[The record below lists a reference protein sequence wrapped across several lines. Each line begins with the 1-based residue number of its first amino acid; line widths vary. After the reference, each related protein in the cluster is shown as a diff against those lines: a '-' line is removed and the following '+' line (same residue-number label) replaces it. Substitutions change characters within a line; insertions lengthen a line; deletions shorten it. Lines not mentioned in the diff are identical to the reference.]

1 VDSINIFFLSGL
13 KEWALGQPIAKR
25 FPGWGGHTNANG
37 HSIGPGVLLGHGA
50 AIFLMLM
57 SRELIFTIYSY
68 VNNQL
73 DGLFFVITI
82 FCSKVREYFLLK
94 L

>member
-1 VDSINIFFLSGL
+1 MGPRPTHREEVSGVGRPL
-13 KEWALGQPIAKR
+13 
-25 FPGWGGHTNANG
+25 
-37 HSIGPGVLLGHGA
+37 GPGVRLSA
-50 AIFLMLM
+50 RPWYCYFFMLM
-57 SRELIFTIYSY
+57 SRELIFIIYSY